1 MEVLNEMTLSFSSK
15 SMNENFARAAVSA
28 FILPLDPTINELAD
42 IKTAVSEAVTNAII
56 HGYEYG
62 DGIVTLN
69 AKIFPGGKIVIKI
82 RDKGRG
88 IENIKQAMEPLFS
101 TAGEE
106 RAGLGFAV
114 MQSFMDSMKVS
125 SKPGHGT
132 TVTLEKYIIRRS
144 RSAQAV
150 GYENE

>member
-1 MEVLNEMTLSFSSK
+1 MDIINEMTLTFSSR
-15 SMNENFARAAVSA
+15 SANENFARAAISA

-62 DGIVTLN
+62 DGNITLG
-69 AKIFPGGKIVIKI
+69 AKIFSNGKIVIKI
-82 RDKGRG
+82 KDRGRG
-88 IENIKQAMEPLFS
+88 IENIKQAVEPLYS
-101 TAGEE
+101 SVGGE

-125 SKPGHGT
+125 SKKGGGT
-132 TVTLEKYIIRRS
+132 TVTLEKHIIRRS
-144 RSAQAV
+144 KAV
-150 GYENE
+150 SDEND